1 MYQLKV
7 GIDGLMI
14 SKVPMQ
20 QIIIA
25 KILWYPIGFLSTKT
39 ERIVTIIG
47 FVKNKALASANGIF
61 VRDM

>member
-1 MYQLKV
+1 MKLL
-7 GIDGLMI
+7 IDGLII

-20 QIIIA
+20 QITIA
-25 KILWYPIGFLSTKT
+25 KILWNPIGFFSIKT

-47 FVKNKALASANGIF
+47 FVKNKALASAKGIF